1 MKLILTEGQ
10 ELAVVFTQKD
20 IANAQEYLVYLL
32 DTGRIS
38 METYNKCMTHLKYGE
53 LPSNVIPFPNPVSH

>member
-1 MKLILTEGQ
+1 MKIILTEGQ

-20 IANAQEYLVYLL
+20 TDVAQEYLVYLL
-32 DTGRIS
+32 DTGAIS

-53 LPSNVIPFPNPVSH
+53 LPSNVVPFPNPQLH